1 MWRGLL
7 VGRAGQLGEGRLAVE
22 RGGLRVSEGGRE
34 VVARGGGIF
43 VPLWKRDLVW
53 EVVVVQEGRIVG

>member
-22 RGGLRVSEGGRE
+22 RGGLWVSEGGRE
-34 VVARGGGIF
+34 VVARGRGIF